1 MKNRIFMA
9 LPILIALML
18 STVVG
23 AISLAASRVQ
33 QNGWYTPAQAQHGE
47 ILFNDYCAECHRPDL
62 TGAMGPALIGK
73 DFLSK
78 WTTLRELYNFEHTN
92 MPANAPGTVP
102 NKNLTKITAYILL
115 KNGFPSGSTPLTPG
129 KGLDRP
135 LKR

>member
-9 LPILIALML
+9 LPILVALML

-33 QNGWYTPAQAQHGE
+33 QNAWYTPAQAQQGE

-78 WTTLRELYNFEHTN
+78 WTTLRDLYNFEHTN

-102 NKNLTKITAYILL
+102 
-115 KNGFPSGSTPLTPG
+115 
-129 KGLDRP
+129 
-135 LKR
+135 